1 MQPKR
6 FDAIVIGGGVIG
18 CSIAFHLSKLKKKVL
33 LLERQQIGCEASSA
47 AAGMLSVQ
55 AELKAEDPLFEGA
68 RLSRDMFPA
77 IASELR
83 ELTHIDIELIH
94 NGQLKL
100 AENEAQAEAFK
111 MIANWQRS
119 VDEDAIWLDREALL
133 RLEPCLSKHILG
145 ALYFPNEGQVYAP
158 HLTQGF
164 AKAAALLGTQIQ
176 EYCDVQDLLI
186 SNTEVQ
192 GVRTNMGNYY
202 SDAVIVA
209 TGAWSSQWL
218 PEELQQSDEFYPIKG
233 EAFSLKTRYPPI
245 TRTIFTKDCYVVPK
259 RGGELYVGATM
270 KKHTFEKSVSLEG
283 LSILMNKVKTLLP
296 VISTATVQHFWSGIR
311 STTQDGRPYLD
322 EHPQTQRLF
331 FATGHYRNGILL
343 SPITGKIMAE
353 LITEQALSVD
363 LAPFRFN
370 RSFEDEE
377 VLT

>member
-6 FDAIVIGGGVIG
+6 FDAIIIGGGVIG

-55 AELKAEDPLFEGA
+55 AELKARDPLFESA

-100 AENEAQAEAFK
+100 AENEEQTKAFK
-111 MIANWQRS
+111 TLADWQRS
-119 VDEDAIWLDREALL
+119 INEDAIWLEREALL
-133 RLEPCLSKHILG
+133 RLEPYLSDHIHG

-158 HLTQGF
+158 RLTHGF

-176 EYCDVQDLLI
+176 EYCDVQNLLI
-186 SNTEVQ
+186 SNAEVQ
-192 GVRTNMGNYY
+192 GVRTITGNYY

-209 TGAWSSQWL
+209 TGAWSRPWL
-218 PEELQQSDEFYPIKG
+218 PEELQQPDSFYPVKG
-233 EAFSLKTRYPPI
+233 EALSLRTHYPLI
-245 TRTIFTKDCYVVPK
+245 TRTIFTKSCYIVPK

-270 KKHTFEKSVSLEG
+270 TDHTFEKSVSLEG
-283 LSILMNKVKTLLP
+283 LSTLMNKVKTLLP
-296 VISTATVQHFWSGIR
+296 VISTATIQHFWSGIR
-311 STTQDGRPYLD
+311 STTQDSLPYLG
-322 EHPQTQRLF
+322 EHSQTQRLF

-343 SPITGKIMAE
+343 SPITGKVMAE
-353 LITEQALSVD
+353 LITDQPISVD
-363 LAPFRFN
+363 LTPFHLN
-370 RSFEDEE
+370 RSLENEE
-377 VLT
+377 V